1 MVWVEYIPNL
11 IIMKRI
17 QLNILIVLQFTK
29 NLIGEL
35 IRFRVEEE
43 NRLVVGNYSH

>member
-17 QLNILIVLQFTK
+17 QLNILKVLQYTK
-29 NLIGEL
+29 YLIGEL
-35 IRFRVEEE
+35 ISIRVEEE
-43 NRLVVGNYSH
+43 NRLVVGN